1 MKIKLIFLFM
11 IFLSIFSGCQY
22 QSQVP
27 LPTPTAKI
35 AIPLFINKT
44 SKEDLDEVLTR
55 EVIDQFTFCS
65 SLQLVSEKEAGF
77 ILRGEILQ
85 YLNEPT
91 SEVVTTSDEYRIVI
105 EIAATL
111 ISMDENQIV
120 WKEKVTEDTMYS
132 ILQVDSIQTEQEAVK
147 QVSGKI
153 GEILVNLTLEGWKN

>member
-22 QSQVP
+22 QPQVS

-65 SLQLVSEKEAGF
+65 SLQLFSEKEAEF
-77 ILRGEILQ
+77 ILRGEIIQ

-105 EIAATL
+105 EVVATL
-111 ISMDENQIV
+111 FSMDGNQIV